1 MAIGLYA
8 SLLTFILSIMILL
21 DEVSS
26 KRFRRPS
33 FCDNSKS
40 EEYMSFLWMVKKDP
54 PSYFFGTIHVPYTR
68 VWDYIPENV
77 KVAFESS
84 DTIYF
89 ELDLI
94 DPKTISTLSNC
105 QMLPQGK
112 NLVDVLPEDLY
123 RRLKRHLDYVKG
135 MLPSWMTADQR
146 GRGLY
151 ADYLFN
157 AITGNWE
164 RKRPIWVML
173 MVNSLTE
180 SDVKSR
186 GIPVLDLYLAQEA
199 ERMNKGTGA
208 VEKVEEQCVPLN
220 GLDFTQ
226 VLFALNQT
234 LYQQESIRSGD
245 IQAFYTTDDL
255 IKHYNCGD
263 LNSVV
268 FSQDSTQVPH
278 LNSTTMTSQEVAV
291 ARNIDR
297 YFREELI
304 YKRNKRMGDRVV
316 QLLNTYPDTSYFFA
330 FGAGHFL
337 GNDTILDFVKEA
349 GYQVVHVPSTR
360 KLRGSWKKYKK
371 NRSSTPTKDAKQ
383 RIKHDS
389 VILLKAT
396 RSPSLNSHPRFNDL
410 WVRLDEY
417 STRSPRISPKST
429 KSQYAPE
436 QSVWHGGAK
445 QNFPSLHLLSL
456 CITLLHSMTIITC
469 NLLFT

>member
-1 MAIGLYA
+1 MAVSVNL
-8 SLLTFILSIMILL
+8 FIVLQ
-21 DEVSS
+21 
-26 KRFRRPS
+26 
-33 FCDNSKS
+33 S

-330 FGAGHFL
+330 FGAGGFL
-337 GNDTILDFVKEA
+337 DI
-349 GYQVVHVPSTR
+349 P
-360 KLRGSWKKYKK
+360 
-371 NRSSTPTKDAKQ
+371 
-383 RIKHDS
+383 
-389 VILLKAT
+389 
-396 RSPSLNSHPRFNDL
+396 
-410 WVRLDEY
+410 
-417 STRSPRISPKST
+417 
-429 KSQYAPE
+429 
-436 QSVWHGGAK
+436 
-445 QNFPSLHLLSL
+445 
-456 CITLLHSMTIITC
+456 
-469 NLLFT
+469 